1 LLVVL
6 GGEWRKLKEIADS
19 GSVDAL
25 SLSLSH
31 SLSPNVF
38 EIASLGFIFVVA
50 KGKKEK
56 PIRLRCWLLR
66 GRTNKK
72 GSKTRRR
79 ILLGV
84 KNHLYLKQEESYLG
98 KREREKERERERER
112 EGGKGK
118 PSQRKRLPSSS
129 SSSIPCCVCLLY
141 GGGPWECYFEM
152 PAI

>member
-112 EGGKGK
+112 EETSSFFLLILHPLLCVSTIWRRPLGVLFRDAGYLTW
-118 PSQRKRLPSSS
+118 LP
-129 SSSIPCCVCLLY
+129 
-141 GGGPWECYFEM
+141 G
-152 PAI
+152 